1 LADVEVL
8 QLQNNE
14 IADLPN
20 KIFHDLTSLNQ
31 LVLTGNSIVH
41 ISPGIFSRLFFFFP
55 QQRIDYRHFQFYY
68 TRL

>member
-41 ISPGIFSRLFFFFP
+41 ISPGIFSRLFFFP
-55 QQRIDYRHFQFYY
+55 QQRIDYRHLQFYY
-68 TRL
+68 TKL